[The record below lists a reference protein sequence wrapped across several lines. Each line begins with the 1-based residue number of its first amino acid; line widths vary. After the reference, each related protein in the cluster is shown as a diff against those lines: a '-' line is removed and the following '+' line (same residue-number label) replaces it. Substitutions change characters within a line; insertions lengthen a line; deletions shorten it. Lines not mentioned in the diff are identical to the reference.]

1 MGNNIYSKSDENEF
15 FPTQQ
20 KIRDDLYNELDLF
33 DFKTILD
40 PCCGDGGLE
49 VFNSKYEYRL
59 FDIEDRGIGAEICDF
74 LKRTPEKK
82 YDCAVI
88 NPPFGLT
95 VEFVR
100 KAKEWTDHIFL
111 IAPIRTT
118 LKNFGEAVRWA
129 SLDID
134 YPFKGFGILTS
145 IGIFH
150 LDFNYRKFGTPPGA
164 PYKIFLGEKLPKE
177 KTWENHFIE
186 TDKAPDK
193 YFIVDRLTKARVLRG
208 EQLIKD
214 SDLYNP
220 NDESAFVVDRG
231 NTNVK
236 SGDKTKRWILTF
248 DTFEQMKKWQN
259 DYNARD
265 LEVRQYMYL
274 WGNTLLRMDEKP
286 W

>member
-1 MGNNIYSKSDENEF
+1 MGNSIYSKSDENEF

-20 KIRDDLYNELDLF
+20 KIRDDLYSELDKYN
-33 DFKTILD
+33 FKTILD

-49 VFNSKYEYRL
+49 VFDSDYEYKL
-59 FDIEDRGIGAEICDF
+59 FDIEDRGVGATICDF
-74 LKRTPEKK
+74 LKQTPDKK

-100 KAKEWTDHIFL
+100 KAKEWTNNIFL

-129 SLDID
+129 SFDID

-150 LDFNYRKFGTPPGA
+150 LDFNYKKFGTPPGA
-164 PYKIFLGEKLPKE
+164 SYAKFLGHKLPKE
-177 KTWENHFIE
+177 KTWENYFVR
-186 TDKAPDK
+186 TDRVPDK
-193 YFIVDRLTKARVLRG
+193 YFVVDRLTKARVLRG
-208 EQLIKD
+208 EQLVKD
-214 SDLYNP
+214 SDLYSP
-220 NDESAFVVDRG
+220 GDKSAFEADRG

-236 SGDKTKRWILTF
+236 SGEKIERYVYTF
-248 DTFEQMKKWQN
+248 DTFEEMKAWQN
-259 DYNARD
+259 AYNARD
-265 LEVRQYMYL
+265 AEVRNYMYL
-274 WGNTLLRMDEKP
+274 WGNTLLREDEKP